1 MVKKQGIVILGSTGS
16 VGRNT
21 LEVIRLNQD
30 RFKVIGLTCQRNIS
44 LMAEQIKEFQ
54 PEIVSVGDGY
64 QNQLRTALGNQFK
77 TLTIVEG
84 EPGNMIVAQ
93 NTSANKVV
101 AAIVGSAGL
110 KPVFAA
116 IQSNKDIALANKETL
131 VLAGDLMMQ
140 QSKKHGIELLP
151 LDSEHNAIFQC
162 LAGNYHKDIDH
173 IILTASGGPFRNK
186 DISEFKEIT
195 LEAALNHPNWEMGE
209 KITIDSAT
217 MMNKCLEII
226 EAKWLF
232 NLKIDQIKVLVHP
245 QSIVHSMVVYK
256 DGSTLAQLGFPDMKT
271 PIANCLGYP
280 DRIASGSPFIDWTN
294 TETLTFEQPDL
305 IKFPTI
311 QYAYEALKLG
321 GGVPA
326 ALNGA
331 NETLVDLFISQKIK
345 FTVIFEQLKKLLK
358 TLKMKFDSNCEQYLQ
373 EIESIDDA
381 IQSDQWGRQFI
392 QDQLKTNFK
401 N

>member
-16 VGRNT
+16 VGCNT
-21 LEVIRLNQD
+21 LDVIRLNMD
-30 RFKVIGLTCQRNIS
+30 RFKIIGLTCLKNIS
-44 LMAEQIKEFQ
+44 LMSEQIKAFQ
-54 PEIVSVGDGY
+54 PEIVSVGIGY
-64 QNQLRTALGNQFK
+64 RDQLRAVLGNQFK
-77 TLTIVEG
+77 ALTIVEG
-84 EPGNMIVAQ
+84 ETGNINVAQ

-116 IQSNKDIALANKETL
+116 IQSSKDIALANKETL

-140 QSKKHGIELLP
+140 QSKKYGIELLP

-162 LAGNYHKDIDH
+162 LTGNYHKDIDH
-173 IILTASGGPFRNK
+173 IILTASGGPFRTK
-186 DISEFKEIT
+186 DVSEFKDIT

-256 DGSTLAQLGFPDMKT
+256 DGSTMAQLGFPDMKT

-294 TETLTFEQPDL
+294 TETLTFEQPNL
-305 IKFPTI
+305 VKFPTI
-311 QYAYEALKLG
+311 QYAYDALALG
-321 GGVPA
+321 GGAPA

-331 NETLVDLFISQKIK
+331 NETLVDLFINQKIK
-345 FTVIFEQLKKLLK
+345 FTVIFEALQELLK
-358 TLKMKFDSNCEQYLQ
+358 SLKMEFDTDCKHYLQ
-373 EIESIDDA
+373 NIENIDDA
-381 IQSDQWGRQFI
+381 IQADQWGRQFI
-392 QDQLKTNFK
+392 QDQLKKSIIN
-401 N
+401 